1 MSRDQRRH
9 SPFNQP
15 HSSTAIRD
23 PPPDLEDPDKLL
35 LACHL
40 LSTPARQSITLW
52 AALTLFL
59 ARSHVDTIY
68 LDPAASSSSLSFV
81 FILSSVHSVFL
92 SLSLSS
98 LKPLKVYFRCSK
110 CPKNAKGKSRICLS
124 PVGTTMPQN
133 GREFSTS
140 SPSAGIESE
149 SESISRNLSPNSKV
163 KHRPMS
169 RTIVARNLQL

>member
-40 LSTPARQSITLW
+40 LFTPAWQSITLW

-68 LDPAASSSSLSFV
+68 LDPAASSSSLPLFSYFLA
-81 FILSSVHSVFL
+81 FIACSS
-92 SLSLSS
+92 
-98 LKPLKVYFRCSK
+98 P
-110 CPKNAKGKSRICLS
+110 CLS
-124 PVGTTMPQN
+124 HPQN
-133 GREFSTS
+133 
-140 SPSAGIESE
+140 
-149 SESISRNLSPNSKV
+149 L
-163 KHRPMS
+163 
-169 RTIVARNLQL
+169 